1 MHQHKKITAGVMKIL
16 PVTLIMGFC
25 ILTPLWADQPAST
38 NYTLTKYGV
47 LGGVPNS
54 AAPPASAGY
63 TLQAVASGGIAN
75 SVVTGTDYVHLPGYL
90 EPLFVAPGCTDPGA
104 FNFNPT
110 AVSDDGSCYGMAGDL
125 DLDGTVNVNDIVLA
139 VGIIIG
145 QVSGDA
151 YQLWAGDYDGDGA
164 LNVID
169 VVAIVA
175 LIISGG

>member
-1 MHQHKKITAGVMKIL
+1 MHQYKTITAGIMKIL
-16 PVTLIMGFC
+16 PALL
-25 ILTPLWADQPAST
+25 LTGIFALNLLRADQPAST
-38 NYTLTKYGV
+38 HYTLTKYGV

-54 AAPPASAGY
+54 AAPPPASAGY

-75 SVVTGTDYVHLPGYL
+75 SAVTGTDYVHLPGYL
-90 EPLFVAPGCTDPGA
+90 EPLLLAPGCTDPGA

-125 DLDGTVNVNDIVLA
+125 DLDGTINVNDIVLA

-145 QVSGDA
+145 QVAGDA

-169 VVAIVA
+169 IVAIVA
-175 LIISGG
+175 LIISG